1 MKTKKCPM
9 CGTEVLKDPQHC
21 PFCQCG
27 LRDPRLNKVGKAVL
41 VLVPTSIIIL
51 LIVLVR
57 FFMQVPDLSEQ
68 NVSEWAVLLSKCGAA
83 VVVWYLVFKLIAQLE
98 FLVTTE

>member
-9 CGTEVLKDPQHC
+9 CGTEVINDPQHC
-21 PFCQCG
+21 PICQCG

-41 VLVPTSIIIL
+41 ILVPASMIIL

-68 NVSEWAVLLSKCGAA
+68 SVSEWAILLSKCGVAM
-83 VVVWYLVFKLIAQLE
+83 VVWYAVFKLIAQLE
-98 FLVTTE
+98 FLVTLE